1 MLFKN
6 LQKIIFLIITVVS
19 FQSIYTIIFFLFLNL
34 ESGSINAHDLRDPEN
49 GGCYAGTSTLIP
61 NGTPGECDE
70 ETEIHNTQRE
80 QRCEWSGNRSEA
92 CLNYDT
98 LENHRECKDCDFSG
112 GGGRNSMDLSG
123 VNASGA
129 KFNGPGQEWV
139 NMNFS
144 DAQLQ
149 KANFTG
155 GQFKRGDTKQII
167 NSFEDAD
174 LTDASFSGTKW
185 YDDAVNFDGAILK
198 NTNFSGGYF
207 FEAPD
212 FSKAKTLEG
221 AQFINHVVDW
231 ETFKILKAKGA
242 NLAGIKL
249 RQSAEAIVVQE
260 YAKYQY
266 KDTPSLIFKDI
277 DEKELRGVDFT
288 GVDLTG
294 SNFDSI
300 DFKDLN
306 IVVNIIA
313 GASFNQAKL
322 NQAVY
327 DVFSRG
333 ADLSGTV
340 LDGLQLK
347 SDKNFNYKGATITN
361 SNFVSS
367 GTFIADDS
375 TIMENITIDPTRGK
389 RRSVD
394 PYLFQ
399 RVVQSNPQT
408 SLSSE
413 PLYGWINFP
422 EGSTFENMDL
432 SNTYLEYVDF
442 FHVTL
447 QEVSFNNAK
456 MEKSNIKCSSLDKVD
471 LTGLETVNTT
481 IKFINWCETK
491 GQDGNE
497 RTGGCDVGL
506 PSGPSC
512 Q

>member
-1 MLFKN
+1 MSVN
-6 LQKIIFLIITVVS
+6 HKIRMKKYWT
-19 FQSIYTIIFFLFLNL
+19 IYTIIFFLFLNL

-70 ETEIHNTQRE
+70 DTEIHNTQRE
-80 QRCEWSGNRSEA
+80 FRCEYNNRSAA

-129 KFNGPGQEWV
+129 QFNGPGQEWI

-155 GQFKRGDTKQII
+155 GQFKRGDKKQII

-174 LTDASFSGTKW
+174 LTDASFFGTKW

-198 NTNFSGGYF
+198 NTNFSSAYF
-207 FEAPD
+207 LEVPD

-221 AQFINHVVDW
+221 AQFNNHVVDW

-249 RQSAEAIVVQE
+249 RQSAEVIVVRE
-260 YAKYQY
+260 GVKYLY

-294 SNFDSI
+294 SNFDGI
-300 DFKDLN
+300 DFEDLN
-306 IVVNIIA
+306 IVVNIIG
-313 GASFNQAKL
+313 GASFKGARV

-327 DVFSRG
+327 DALSRG
-333 ADLSGTV
+333 ADFSGAV
-340 LDGLQLK
+340 LDGLQLQ

-361 SNFVSS
+361 SNFLNF

-375 TIMENITIDPTRGK
+375 TIMENITIDPSSGPR

-399 RVVQSNPQT
+399 RVVQSNPQK

-413 PLYGWINFP
+413 PLYAFINFP

-432 SNTYLEYVDF
+432 SNTYLEFVDF
-442 FHVTL
+442 LHVTL

-456 MEKSNIKCSSLDKVD
+456 MYKSNIKCSSLDKVD
-471 LTGLETVNTT
+471 LTGLETVNTP

-491 GQDGNE
+491 DQNGNV
-497 RTGGCDVGL
+497 RTGECNVGL